1 MVKPGR
7 RRDGSAVLMFT
18 PEDEIDELHHELGR
32 WRRRLHDAERAAG
45 DWRQCSYVEVQ
56 KACTRYRFQIGRL
69 ERQLAE
75 RLAEQ
80 ADADDA
86 YELDGAA

>member
-7 RRDGSAVLMFT
+7 RLHGRAVLMFT

-56 KACTRYRFQIGRL
+56 KACVRYRFQIGRL

-75 RLAEQ
+75 ALEAQRA
-80 ADADDA
+80 ADDA